1 MRRVVAAAAQFRFG
15 FWLAGSAASGG
26 TTGLTALSIDWA
38 PAAGW
43 CARSTV
49 VRMQTCASD
58 HKRLGRCASRI
69 LTGSARLG
77 SARLGS
83 ARLGSARLGSARLG
97 SARLGSARL
106 GSARLGS
113 ARLGSAR
120 HDYGEK
126 RNSVCQ
132 PHELFLVDRRNDRAR
147 SIAQPSVISVHHRHA
162 LHLDAP
168 CVLANGTTNRQ
179 RTSSFGHRVMPSPGQ
194 PRFRILAHRG
204 RVGSVVCSPL
214 SLPERT
220 NTGERYERISCSR
233 PEARTAAV
241 EDWTPQAPS
250 SHR

>member
-43 CARSTV
+43 CASNTV

-58 HKRLGRCASRI
+58 HKRLSRCASRI
-69 LTGSARLG
+69 LT
-77 SARLGS
+77 
-83 ARLGSARLGSARLG
+83 G

-132 PHELFLVDRRNDRAR
+132 PHELFLVDLRNDRAR
-147 SIAQPSVISVHHRHA
+147 AIAQPSVISVHHRHA

-204 RVGSVVCSPL
+204 RVGSVVCSPP

-241 EDWTPQAPS
+241 ENWTPQAPS

>member
-120 HDYGEK
+120 LGSARLGMIMG
-126 RNSVCQ
+126 RNATPFVNPMNS
-132 PHELFLVDRRNDRAR
+132 FSSTAAMTGRA
-147 SIAQPSVISVHHRHA
+147 
-162 LHLDAP
+162 
-168 CVLANGTTNRQ
+168 
-179 RTSSFGHRVMPSPGQ
+179 PSPNL
-194 PRFRILAHRG
+194 R
-204 RVGSVVCSPL
+204 
-214 SLPERT
+214 
-220 NTGERYERISCSR
+220 
-233 PEARTAAV
+233 
-241 EDWTPQAPS
+241 
-250 SHR
+250 